1 MSDRPEQTN
10 TVDVFSDNLDRWGS
24 NLNDW
29 PSAEAESA
37 RMLMASSA
45 QARAEFASADRLQTL
60 LSALPVPTASAA
72 LTAQIASNRPDDF
85 WEQLSQ
91 WFSVSLWR
99 PALAGSLPLLVG
111 FALGFTMTIN
121 PNDEMAD
128 EISLLSL
135 TTSFED
141 FNDDL

>member
-10 TVDVFSDNLDRWGS
+10 AVDAFSDNLDRWGS
-24 NLNDW
+24 NLNNW

-37 RMLMASSA
+37 QLLMASSV
-45 QARAEFASADRLQTL
+45 QARAEFASAEKLQTL
-60 LSALPVPTASAA
+60 LHALPVPTASAA
-72 LTAQIASNRPDDF
+72 LTAQIASSTPKDF

-99 PALAGSLPLLVG
+99 PVLAGSLPLVIG

-121 PNDEMAD
+121 PDDEMAD